1 MAGIQSRD
9 PWAKSTRRERHPT
22 PSDVVMPVTVSD
34 ATEEAVSRPA
44 ETLEPA
50 AVSAPAPAAASSA
63 VEPPPRRNHVGTVSL
78 LCALA
83 GMLACWSALAT
94 GSFAAV
100 AWLRIVAAGFEAA
113 TVGALADWFAV
124 TALFRHPLGV
134 PIPHT
139 AIIPTRR
146 VKLIESIA
154 NIVEHDWLSPDVIGA
169 RLARFAPSELLVDWM
184 RTPGH
189 VERLGA
195 PVRDL
200 VRGLAR
206 TLTEPEVADFA
217 DRAIQRQLREL
228 PLDASAGRWVTR
240 ALESGSA
247 DATFETV
254 ATSLARL
261 AGLGS
266 TWDRLDQ
273 LLLDLAGKRK
283 DEGKTIEAFL
293 LRRKGVRKRLILGA
307 CQAAGDQLSAAASDP
322 GHPLR
327 RAVLSAVARWAER
340 LASGEPAALE
350 LAERLRGALLQSLEA
365 GPLVRDV
372 LVRLRRELEY
382 QLGEPTSA
390 LARLI
395 DRRLQAGIIEVLDDP
410 DRRAT
415 FDRWVRATA
424 DELLRRHHHQIGLT
438 IRENLEALDTGT
450 LVAMIEAR
458 VGNDLQ
464 FIRLNGAVVGGLV
477 GLVLA
482 TAHWLFG

>member
-1 MAGIQSRD
+1 MPGPVGDA
-9 PWAKSTRRERHPT
+9 REKQ
-22 PSDVVMPVTVSD
+22 
-34 ATEEAVSRPA
+34 VSRPA

-50 AVSAPAPAAASSA
+50 RVPAPVPAPPLSGV
-63 VEPPPRRNHVGTVSL
+63 VEPPPRRNHVGSVSL
-78 LCALA
+78 LCAVV
-83 GMLACWSALAT
+83 GMVACWIALAA
-94 GSFAAV
+94 GPFAA
-100 AWLRIVAAGFEAA
+100 APWLRIVAAGFEAA

-124 TALFRHPLGV
+124 TALFRRPLGL

-146 VKLIESIA
+146 AKLVESIA
-154 NIVEHDWLSPDVIGA
+154 SIVENDWLSPDVIGA
-169 RLARFAPSELLVDWM
+169 RLARFAPSELLVEWL

-189 VERLGA
+189 VERLGG
-195 PVRDL
+195 PIRDL
-200 VRGLAR
+200 MRGLSR

-228 PLDASAGRWVTR
+228 PLDASAGQWITR

-247 DATFETV
+247 DAAFETA

-273 LLLDLAGKRK
+273 LLLDLANKRR

-293 LRRKGVRKRLILGA
+293 LRRKGVRKRLVLGA
-307 CQAAGDQLSAAASDP
+307 CQAATDQLNAAALDRT
-322 GHPLR
+322 HPLR
-327 RAVLSAVARWAER
+327 RAVLAAVARWAER
-340 LASGEPAALE
+340 LASGDRAALE
-350 LAERLRGALLQSLEA
+350 LAERLRGALLSSLEA
-365 GPLVRDV
+365 GPLVRDT
-372 LVRLRRELEY
+372 LARLRRELEH
-382 QLGEPTSA
+382 QLDDPTSA
-390 LARLI
+390 LSRLI
-395 DRRLQAGIIEVLDDP
+395 DRRLQAGIVEILDDP
-410 DRRAT
+410 DRRVT
-415 FDRWVRATA
+415 FDQWVRATA

-438 IRENLEALDTGT
+438 VRENLEALDTGT

-477 GLVLA
+477 GLALA
-482 TAHWLFG
+482 TAHWFLG

>member
-1 MAGIQSRD
+1 
-9 PWAKSTRRERHPT
+9 
-22 PSDVVMPVTVSD
+22 MPVARSD
-34 ATEEAVSRPA
+34 ATEIQVSRPA

-50 AVSAPAPAAASSA
+50 AVSAPMPAPPRGAG
-63 VEPPPRRNHVGTVSL
+63 EPPPRRNHVGTVSL
-78 LCALA
+78 LCAVA
-83 GMLACWSALAT
+83 GMVVCWAALAVGPLT
-94 GSFAAV
+94 DAV
-100 AWLRIVAAGFEAA
+100 WLRIMAAGFEAA

-124 TALFRHPLGV
+124 TALFRHPLGL

-146 VKLIESIA
+146 AKLIESIA
-154 NIVEHDWLSPDVIGA
+154 NIVENDWLSPEVIGS
-169 RLARFAPSELLVDWM
+169 RLARFAPSELLVDWL

-189 VERLGA
+189 LERLGG

-228 PLDASAGRWVTR
+228 PLDASAGHWVTR

-247 DATFETV
+247 DAAFETV

-273 LLLDLAGKRK
+273 LLLDLADRRK
-283 DEGKTIEAFL
+283 NQGKTIEAFL
-293 LRRKGVRKRLILGA
+293 LRRKGVRKRLVLGA
-307 CQAAGDQLSAAASDP
+307 CQAAGDQLDAAARDP
-322 GHPLR
+322 AHPLR
-327 RAVLSAVARWAER
+327 RAVRDAVTRWAER
-340 LASGEPAALE
+340 LAHGDREALE
-350 LAERLRGALLQSLEA
+350 LAERLRGALLSSLEA
-365 GPLVRDV
+365 GPLVRDT
-372 LVRLRRELEY
+372 LARLRRELEY
-382 QLGEPTSA
+382 QLDDPASA
-390 LARLI
+390 LSRLI
-395 DRRLQAGIIEVLDDP
+395 DRRLQTGIVEVLDDP
-410 DRRAT
+410 ERRAT
-415 FDRWVRATA
+415 FDRWVRGTA

-438 IRENLEALDTGT
+438 VRENLEALDTGT

-482 TAHWLFG
+482 TAHWLLG